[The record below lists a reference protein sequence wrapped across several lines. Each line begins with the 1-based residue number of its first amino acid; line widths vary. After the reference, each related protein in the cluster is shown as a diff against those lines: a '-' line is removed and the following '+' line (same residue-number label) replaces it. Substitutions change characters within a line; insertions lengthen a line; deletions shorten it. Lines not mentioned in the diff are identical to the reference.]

1 MDLYRRMAA
10 IRSDE
15 DRRRAGRTHRPV
27 RRTAQKRAG
36 AAGRGHAPG
45 LGGRSAGVTDITQ
58 KGDALVLTLASE
70 SFQPAALAE
79 ICTSAKYKRFL
90 SLNAGAVPRL
100 TLKLRPKADVL
111 DTALE
116 LVEALRL
123 AAEESPE
130 APEAEK

>member
-1 MDLYRRMAA
+1 MLRAA
-10 IRSDE
+10 
-15 DRRRAGRTHRPV
+15 AV
-27 RRTAQKRAG
+27 K
-36 AAGRGHAPG
+36 
-45 LGGRSAGVTDITQ
+45 AGVTDISQ